1 MVLKWPLVSQLEE
14 SLQLEWQYLDFVFPI
29 LSTSRETFINTL
41 ALSGCH
47 SCGTTLGRLKFQD
60 WYWPLLAAFQIM

>member
-14 SLQLEWQYLDFVFPI
+14 SLAMEWQYLDFVFPI

-41 ALSGCH
+41 AYRDVIPVEQLLGDS
-47 SCGTTLGRLKFQD
+47 SFRIGTGL
-60 WYWPLLAAFQIM
+60 